1 MARQMSKS
9 TAVKAATKAKV
20 LSDLAKGA
28 TGSKLISKYGKA
40 ARTGVTINKAKLGK
54 AATAALKAGGKGL
67 TLNPIGF
74 LLSAAGGAL
83 LGNYMKSK
91 GDAVS
96 SNERGPKARQKEQRA
111 KKDKKRTDAIFAM
124 TQPEAYGK
132 VPKKPGPKSGPK
144 KKSKLKKKPTL
155 SAKTSPKSG
164 PKKKRKLKK
173 FATNQGKRI
182 KGGGGFVTY
191 GGKNKGKK
199 D

>member
-1 MARQMSKS
+1 MASRKQSTERVAKGSGMSDKQKRIMKS
-9 TAVKAATKAKV
+9 LIGGAIPPVGAVMLLSNLLKKAKA
-20 LSDLAKGA
+20 SNTFSG
-28 TGSKLISKYGKA
+28 
-40 ARTGVTINKAKLGK
+40 
-54 AATAALKAGGKGL
+54 
-67 TLNPIGF
+67 
-74 LLSAAGGAL
+74 
-83 LGNYMKSK
+83 
-91 GDAVS
+91 
-96 SNERGPKARQKEQRA
+96 SNERGPKARQKEQIA